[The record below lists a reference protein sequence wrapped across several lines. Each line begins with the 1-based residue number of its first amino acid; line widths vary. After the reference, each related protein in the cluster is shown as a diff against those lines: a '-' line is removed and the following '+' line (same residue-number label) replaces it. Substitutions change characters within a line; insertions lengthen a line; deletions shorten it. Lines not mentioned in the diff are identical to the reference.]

1 MKERMITTFEGIILN
16 SKFGKTACVNPLQLA
31 ENGDYFY
38 AHVQLAF
45 EVYQAALSANHI
57 GDADKMDDHIPDG
70 GNMVQQKATPC
81 GQVSITETGKH
92 TCETLRIGDEKICPD
107 CSPCRGLLAHL
118 QKHELS
124 SNPLQLPA
132 KEQNALAEME
142 ARKDAA
148 YLERNQVV
156 AALAKCFPS
165 GIAKTAIEGWSEDWH
180 RCVYID
186 LPTGQ
191 ASWHYH
197 DSQAYLF
204 ADLPPYKG
212 TWDGHTTVEKY
223 ARIAMLQ
230 PAQEP
235 VKQESK
241 WISVEDRLP
250 EKDVFVDVLLRSRD
264 NPNYEKRVADVSFIS
279 GEFKVQTFF
288 DHEYVSHWM
297 PLPLPP
303 VKEVSDGR

>member
-132 KEQNALAEME
+132 KE
-142 ARKDAA
+142 
-148 YLERNQVV
+148 
-156 AALAKCFPS
+156 
-165 GIAKTAIEGWSEDWH
+165 
-180 RCVYID
+180 
-186 LPTGQ
+186 
-191 ASWHYH
+191 
-197 DSQAYLF
+197 
-204 ADLPPYKG
+204 
-212 TWDGHTTVEKY
+212 
-223 ARIAMLQ
+223 
-230 PAQEP
+230 P